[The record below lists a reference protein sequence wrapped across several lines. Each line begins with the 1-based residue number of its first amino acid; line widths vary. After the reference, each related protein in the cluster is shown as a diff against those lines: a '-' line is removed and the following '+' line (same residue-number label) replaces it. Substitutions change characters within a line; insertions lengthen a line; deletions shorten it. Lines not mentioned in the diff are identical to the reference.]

1 MCSFFGS
8 GEKIEAKIEEFVK
21 KFEDRF
27 ADIEDKVYDQNISVK
42 NKSFFQQDND
52 YEGNKEKFN
61 ALEDKIE
68 ELNEELSS
76 QKKNY
81 EQSIEE
87 LKQQIEYSN
96 NQRKDLESTIQT
108 LNMSMELILNEK
120 EKFSKEQERSLNF
133 ESDIAELKQMAH
145 QQSGLCPLIVLQP

>member
-1 MCSFFGS
+1 MS
-8 GEKIEAKIEEFVK
+8 
-21 KFEDRF
+21 R
-27 ADIEDKVYDQNISVK
+27 
-42 NKSFFQQDND
+42 
-52 YEGNKEKFN
+52 
-61 ALEDKIE
+61 
-68 ELNEELSS
+68 

-120 EKFSKEQERSLNF
+120 EKFTKEQERSLNI

-145 QQSGLCPLIVLQP
+145 QQSGLCPLIVLQQ